1 MTWPA
6 VSKIT
11 WRSPCKH
18 HEAKRVVRERGLIC
32 FHLFNIGGPKRIRM
46 GVYQTLRQATLD
58 GDTCCQK
65 ARCYRMQ
72 PIVEWTQVDKNHYA
86 GGDYIVERRP
96 RARRMVSWALLLEG
110 ILIRYYE
117 TRAGAQAEVECLV
130 RAA

>member
-18 HEAKRVVRERGLIC
+18 HEVRQVKREWGAVC
-32 FHLFNIGGPKRIRM
+32 YHLFSIGGPKRIRM
-46 GVYQTLRQATLD
+46 GVYQTKRQATLD

-117 TRAGAQAEVECLV
+117 TRADAQAEVERLV